1 MTKDVEMKDADSKS
15 AKDTPSK
22 EPQKKEPPTAEELV
36 ELLKADVRKN
46 ISMIEKTVQTKETRL
61 MSRVLRTISS
71 TRRRITAAILKEI
84 INQYFP
90 EENAVQRD
98 NLIKTLDK
106 VPTEPQPMDI
116 IKEAAPVAETRK
128 PATTLLPEVEIYL
141 HLLVVIYLIDKKQ
154 YNEAVAS
161 SSALVERLN
170 SFNRRTLNPLSA
182 KVYFYYSYS
191 YEKAN
196 RLEEI
201 RSSLLAY
208 HRTAS
213 LRHNDEGQATLLN
226 LLLRNYLEY
235 NLYDQ
240 ADKLISKTTFREE
253 VVSTNQHARYLY
265 YQGKIKSIQLDYTEA
280 YRCLLGA
287 IRKAPANSARGFRVS
302 AHKLLTIVQLL
313 MGEIPERSVFRQ
325 AGLKQALLPYYK
337 LTQAVR
343 IGDLDAF
350 KNVVN
355 TGQEAFKEDKTF
367 TLIQRLRHNVIK
379 TGLRKINTSYSRIS
393 FDDICAKLHL
403 ESTEDAEFIVAKAIR
418 DGVISATIFHEERY
432 IQSKE
437 TLDIYSTTEPQKA
450 FHRRITFCLNTH
462 NEAVKAMRFEPNAHK
477 PNAETLKER
486 REREQE
492 IAKNLEEEDWD

>member
-15 AKDTPSK
+15 GADAAPK
-22 EPQKKEPPTAEELV
+22 EPAKKEPPTAEELA
-36 ELLKADVRKN
+36 ELLKADIRKN
-46 ISMIEKTVQTKETRL
+46 ISLIEKTVQAKETRL

-71 TRRRITAAILKEI
+71 TRRRITTAILKDI
-84 INQYFP
+84 INQSFP
-90 EENAVQRD
+90 DENSAERN

-106 VPTEPQPMDI
+106 VPAEPQPMEI
-116 IKEAAPVAETRK
+116 AKEDTASAEQRK
-128 PATTLLPEVEIYL
+128 ATSLLPEVEIYL
-141 HLLVVIYLIDKKQ
+141 HLLVVIYLIDKKL
-154 YNEAVAS
+154 YNEAVIS
-161 SSALVERLN
+161 STQLVERLN

-201 RSSLLAY
+201 RSALLAY

-213 LRHNDEGQATLLN
+213 LRHNEEAQASLLN
-226 LLLRNYLEY
+226 LLLRNYLKY

-265 YQGKIKSIQLDYTEA
+265 YQGKIKSVQLDYTEA

-287 IRKAPANSARGFRVS
+287 IRKAPANSAKGFRIS
-302 AHKLLTIVQLL
+302 AYKLLTIVQLL
-313 MGEIPERSVFRQ
+313 MGEIPERSIFRQ
-325 AGLKQALLPYYK
+325 PGLKQALLPYFK
-337 LTQAVR
+337 ITQAVR
-343 IGDLDAF
+343 IGDLNAF
-350 KNVVN
+350 KNVVTTN
-355 TGQEAFKEDKTF
+355 QEVFKQDKTY

-403 ESTEDAEFIVAKAIR
+403 ESGEDAEFIVAKAIR
-418 DGVISATIFHEERY
+418 DGVISATINHDEKY
-432 IQSKE
+432 VQSKE

-462 NEAVKAMRFEPNAHK
+462 NEAIKAMRFEPNAHK
-477 PNAETLKER
+477 PSAETLKER

-492 IAKNLEEEDWD
+492 IAKNLEEEEWD